1 MSLDNP
7 GIYCQAAKAREL
19 SSLTNTSDVPVQV
32 AIDNAINTAIAA
44 GLYTCTASMS
54 GFTAFNI
61 QTNMRMLSDMGY
73 NVTLSGTTLTV
84 RWF

>member
-1 MSLDNP
+1 MAIDNP

-19 SSLTNTSDVPVQV
+19 SALTNTSDVPVQIV
-32 AIDNAINTAIAA
+32 IDNAINTAIAA
-44 GLYTCTASMS
+44 GLYTCTASMT
-54 GFTAFNI
+54 GFTALNI
-61 QTNMRMLSDMGY
+61 QTNMGMLTALGY